1 MFVLGLQ
8 GSPRLNGNTS
18 ILLLTFLNEAR
29 KLGAYTRQV
38 DVVSMDIMPCQECGI
53 CEREGYC
60 PINDDMQ
67 QIYPL
72 LRSADLIVMATPIF
86 FYGAT
91 AQMKAL
97 IDRSQAL
104 WVRKY
109 VHRLTDPGRKWRRGI
124 LLSLGATKGEG
135 LFDGLKLT
143 AKYFFDAV
151 GAHFE
156 GSLTYREIEKSGEI
170 RQHPTALTDA
180 KKEAETLVTSYLNRK
195 RIFFVCGEDA
205 CRCQMASAFTQ
216 LHAGDKIEAKA
227 VASVLEEVNP
237 LMVKVMEEKGIDMA
251 FSEPKSIEEAVR
263 YGDPDLIISM
273 GCDEGHFPF
282 PEVHSEEWPVP
293 DPTGRPIETMRQIRD
308 EIEKRV
314 KVFICGVEEIWCTA
328 GKSYCR

>member
-18 ILLLTFLNEAR
+18 ILLLAFLNEAKR
-29 KLGAYTRQV
+29 LGACTRQI
-38 DVVSMDIMPCQECGI
+38 DVASMDIMPCQECGV

-109 VHRLTDPGRKWRRGI
+109 VHRLTDPGRKWRKGI
-124 LLSLGATKGEG
+124 LLSLGATKGKC
-135 LFDGLKLT
+135 LFDGLSLT

-156 GSLTYREIEKSGEI
+156 DGLTYRQIEKSGEI

-180 KKEAETLVTSYLNRK
+180 KKKAEAFVTSYLRRK
-195 RIFFVCGEDA
+195 RISFVCRGDA
-205 CRCQMASAFTQ
+205 SRCQMASAFTQ
-216 LHAGDKIEAKA
+216 LHAGDRIEAENIGT
-227 VASVLEEVNP
+227 VSGQINP
-237 LMVKVMEEKGIDMA
+237 LMVKVMEERGIDMA
-251 FSEPKSIEEAVR
+251 FRDSKSIEDALCHA
-263 YGDPDLIISM
+263 GPDLIISM
-273 GCDEGHFPF
+273 GCKKDCSFFPGIQ
-282 PEVHSEEWPVP
+282 SEEWPVP
-293 DPTGRPIETMRQIRD
+293 DPVVRSIETMRQIRD
-308 EIEKRV
+308 ETEKRV
-314 KVFICGVEEIWCTA
+314 KAFIRAYEKDGIV
-328 GKSYCR
+328 